1 MKKTMKQIGA
11 ALLAAFMV
19 VTAAGC
25 SSGGNTAESTQAE
38 GGKDSSAGAEIAM
51 IADGGTIDDKGF
63 NQGTYE
69 GVKQYGEEKGI
80 SYKYYKPVEKTTDA
94 YLSAMELAIEGGA
107 KIIVAPGFRFTE
119 AMYIAQD
126 TWPDTKF
133 VLLDGVPTQNGESKT
148 NANTVGI
155 QYAEEQAGFLAGY
168 AAVVEGYKKLGFMGG
183 VATPAV
189 VRYGYGYIQGA
200 EAAAKEL
207 GVTDVEINYYY
218 TGTFD
223 ATPETQT
230 LAATWYQNGTE
241 IIFACGSGVGQSVM
255 AAADAS
261 SGKSIGVDID
271 WAEESETVVTSA
283 MKSLSG
289 TVYQMLDKFYTDSF
303 PGGENIVMDAS
314 NEGVELPME
323 TSRFEKFD
331 QAQYD
336 ELYKKLADGTIK
348 PLRDVDEKG
357 TSYTLDQISD
367 GTVKVVEVKKRNS
380 VSGMLGEKIWN
391 T

>member
-38 GGKDSSAGAEIAM
+38 GSKDSSAGAEIAM

-133 VLLDGVPTQNGESKT
+133 VLLDGIPTQNGESKT

-314 NEGVELPME
+314 NEGIELPME

-336 ELYKKLADGTIK
+336 ELYKKLADGTFK

-367 GTVKVVEVKKRNS
+367 GTVKVVEVK
-380 VSGMLGEKIWN
+380 
-391 T
+391 

>member
-1 MKKTMKQIGA
+1 MKKTVKKIGA
-11 ALLAAFMV
+11 ALLAAMMV
-19 VTAAGC
+19 MSATGC
-25 SSGGNTAESTQAE
+25 SQGGNTADTSAAE
-38 GGKDSSAGAEIAM
+38 GASGAGAEIAM
-51 IADGGTIDDKGF
+51 IADGGSIDDQGF

-119 AMYIAQD
+119 AMYVAQD
-126 TWPDTKF
+126 TWPDLKF
-133 VLLDGVPTQNGESKT
+133 VLLDGVPASNGETKIGE
-148 NANTVGI
+148 NTVGI

-168 AAVVEGYKKLGFMGG
+168 AAVTEGYKKLGFMGG

-189 VRYGYGYIQGA
+189 VRYGYGFIQGA
-200 EAAAKEL
+200 EAAAKES
-207 GVTDVEINYYY
+207 GISDVQMNYYY

-241 IIFACGSGVGQSVM
+241 VIFACGSGVGQSVM

-261 SGKSIGVDID
+261 ESGKSIGVDID
-271 WAEESETVVTSA
+271 WAGESETVVTSA

-289 TVYQMLDKFYTDSF
+289 TVYQMLEKFYSNTF
-303 PGGENIVMDAS
+303 PGGENIMMDAS
-314 NEGVELPME
+314 NKGVELPME
-323 TSRFEKFD
+323 TSRFETFD
-331 QAQYD
+331 QAKYD
-336 ELYKKLADGTIK
+336 EVYGKLADGTFK
-348 PLRDVDEKG
+348 PLRDVNDEG

-367 GTVKVVEVKKRNS
+367 GTIEVTEVK
-380 VSGMLGEKIWN
+380 
-391 T
+391 

>member
-11 ALLAAFMV
+11 ALLAALMV

-25 SSGGNTAESTQAE
+25 SAGGNTVESTQAQ
-38 GGKDSSAGAEIAM
+38 GSSDSSAGAEIAM

-133 VLLDGVPTQNGESKT
+133 VLLDGIPTQNGESKT

-314 NEGVELPME
+314 NEGIELPME

-336 ELYKKLADGTIK
+336 ELYKKLADGTFK
-348 PLRDVDEKG
+348 PLRDVDENG
-357 TSYTLDQISD
+357 TSYTLDQVSD
-367 GTVKVVEVKKRNS
+367 GTVKVVEVK
-380 VSGMLGEKIWN
+380 
-391 T
+391 

>member
-1 MKKTMKQIGA
+1 MKKTMKQIRA
-11 ALLAAFMV
+11 ALLAALMV

-25 SSGGNTAESTQAE
+25 SAGGNTAESTQAQ
-38 GGKDSSAGAEIAM
+38 GSSDSSAGAEIAM

-133 VLLDGVPTQNGESKT
+133 VLLDGIPTQNGESKT

-314 NEGVELPME
+314 NEGIELPME

-336 ELYKKLADGTIK
+336 ELYKKLADGTFK

-367 GTVKVVEVKKRNS
+367 GTVKVVEVK
-380 VSGMLGEKIWN
+380 
-391 T
+391 

>member
-168 AAVVEGYKKLGFMGG
+168 AAVIEGYKKLGFMGG

-336 ELYKKLADGTIK
+336 ELYKKLADGTFK

-367 GTVKVVEVKKRNS
+367 GTVKVVEVK
-380 VSGMLGEKIWN
+380 
-391 T
+391 

>member
-133 VLLDGVPTQNGESKT
+133 VLLDGIPTQNGESKT

-314 NEGVELPME
+314 NEGIELPME

-336 ELYKKLADGTIK
+336 ELYKKLADGTFK

-367 GTVKVVEVKKRNS
+367 GTVKVVEVK
-380 VSGMLGEKIWN
+380 
-391 T
+391 

>member
-25 SSGGNTAESTQAE
+25 SAGGNTAESTQAQ
-38 GGKDSSAGAEIAM
+38 GSSDSSAGAEIAM

-133 VLLDGVPTQNGESKT
+133 VLLDGIPTQNGESKT

-314 NEGVELPME
+314 NEGIELPME

-336 ELYKKLADGTIK
+336 ELYKKLADGTFK

-367 GTVKVVEVKKRNS
+367 GTVKVVEVK
-380 VSGMLGEKIWN
+380 
-391 T
+391 

>member
-38 GGKDSSAGAEIAM
+38 GSKDSSAGAEIAM

-336 ELYKKLADGTIK
+336 ELYKKLADGTFK

-367 GTVKVVEVKKRNS
+367 GTVKVVEVK
-380 VSGMLGEKIWN
+380 
-391 T
+391 

>member
-1 MKKTMKQIGA
+1 M
-11 ALLAAFMV
+11 
-19 VTAAGC
+19 
-25 SSGGNTAESTQAE
+25 
-38 GGKDSSAGAEIAM
+38 
-51 IADGGTIDDKGF
+51 
-63 NQGTYE
+63 
-69 GVKQYGEEKGI
+69 
-80 SYKYYKPVEKTTDA
+80 
-94 YLSAMELAIEGGA
+94 
-107 KIIVAPGFRFTE
+107 
-119 AMYIAQD
+119 
-126 TWPDTKF
+126 
-133 VLLDGVPTQNGESKT
+133 
-148 NANTVGI
+148 
-155 QYAEEQAGFLAGY
+155 
-168 AAVVEGYKKLGFMGG
+168 
-183 VATPAV
+183 
-189 VRYGYGYIQGA
+189 
-200 EAAAKEL
+200 
-207 GVTDVEINYYY
+207 EINYYY

-336 ELYKKLADGTIK
+336 ELYKKLADGTFK

-367 GTVKVVEVKKRNS
+367 GTVKVVEVK
-380 VSGMLGEKIWN
+380 
-391 T
+391 

>member
-183 VATPAV
+183 VATP
-189 VRYGYGYIQGA
+189 
-200 EAAAKEL
+200 
-207 GVTDVEINYYY
+207 
-218 TGTFD
+218 
-223 ATPETQT
+223 ETQT

-336 ELYKKLADGTIK
+336 ELYKKLADGTFK

-367 GTVKVVEVKKRNS
+367 GTVKVVEVK
-380 VSGMLGEKIWN
+380 
-391 T
+391 

>member
-314 NEGVELPME
+314 NEGIELPME

-336 ELYKKLADGTIK
+336 ELYKKLADGTFK

-367 GTVKVVEVKKRNS
+367 GTVKVVEVK
-380 VSGMLGEKIWN
+380 
-391 T
+391 

>member
-11 ALLAAFMV
+11 ALLAALMV

-25 SSGGNTAESTQAE
+25 SAGGNTAESTQAQ
-38 GGKDSSAGAEIAM
+38 GSSDSSAGAEIAM

-133 VLLDGVPTQNGESKT
+133 VLLDGIPTQNGESKT

-314 NEGVELPME
+314 NEGIELPME

-336 ELYKKLADGTIK
+336 ELYKKLADGTFK

-367 GTVKVVEVKKRNS
+367 GTVKVVEVK
-380 VSGMLGEKIWN
+380 
-391 T
+391 

>member
-11 ALLAAFMV
+11 ALLAALMV
-19 VTAAGC
+19 VAAAGC
-25 SSGGNTAESTQAE
+25 SAGGNTAESTQAE
-38 GGKDSSAGAEIAM
+38 GSKDTAAGAEIAM

-133 VLLDGVPTQNGESKT
+133 VLLDGIPTQNGESKT
-148 NANTVGI
+148 SENTVGI

-207 GVTDVEINYYY
+207 GITDVEINYYY

-271 WAEESETVVTSA
+271 WADESETVVTSA

-336 ELYKKLADGTIK
+336 ELYKKLADGTFK
-348 PLRDVDEKG
+348 PLRDVDENG

-367 GTVKVVEVKKRNS
+367 GTVKVVEVK
-380 VSGMLGEKIWN
+380 
-391 T
+391 

>member
-1 MKKTMKQIGA
+1 M
-11 ALLAAFMV
+11 AAFMV

-107 KIIVAPGFRFTE
+107 KFIVAPGFRFTE

-336 ELYKKLADGTIK
+336 ELYKKLADGTFK

-367 GTVKVVEVKKRNS
+367 GTVKVVEVK
-380 VSGMLGEKIWN
+380 
-391 T
+391 

>member
-1 MKKTMKQIGA
+1 MKKTVKKIGV
-11 ALLAAFMV
+11 ALLAAMMV
-19 VTAAGC
+19 MSATGC
-25 SSGGNTAESTQAE
+25 SQGGNTADTSAAE
-38 GGKDSSAGAEIAM
+38 GASGAGAEIAM
-51 IADGGTIDDKGF
+51 IADGGSIDDQGF

-119 AMYIAQD
+119 AMYVAQD
-126 TWPDTKF
+126 TWPDLKF
-133 VLLDGVPTQNGESKT
+133 VLLDGVPASNGETKIGE
-148 NANTVGI
+148 NTVGI

-168 AAVVEGYKKLGFMGG
+168 AAVTEGYKKLGFMGG

-189 VRYGYGYIQGA
+189 VRYGYGFIQGA
-200 EAAAKEL
+200 EAAAKES
-207 GVTDVEINYYY
+207 GISDVQMNYYY

-241 IIFACGSGVGQSVM
+241 VIFACGSGVGQSVM

-261 SGKSIGVDID
+261 ESGKSIGVDID
-271 WAEESETVVTSA
+271 WAGESETVVTSA

-289 TVYQMLDKFYTDSF
+289 TVYQMLEKFYSNTF
-303 PGGENIVMDAS
+303 PGGENIMMDAS
-314 NEGVELPME
+314 NKGVELPME
-323 TSRFEKFD
+323 TSRFETFD
-331 QAQYD
+331 QAKYD
-336 ELYKKLADGTIK
+336 EVYGKLADGTFK
-348 PLRDVDEKG
+348 PLRDVNDEG

-367 GTVKVVEVKKRNS
+367 GTIEVTEVK
-380 VSGMLGEKIWN
+380 
-391 T
+391 

>member
-255 AAADAS
+255 AATDAS

-336 ELYKKLADGTIK
+336 ELYKKLADGTFK

-367 GTVKVVEVKKRNS
+367 GTVKVVEVK
-380 VSGMLGEKIWN
+380 
-391 T
+391 

>member
-336 ELYKKLADGTIK
+336 ELYKKLAYGTFK

-367 GTVKVVEVKKRNS
+367 GTVKVVEVK
-380 VSGMLGEKIWN
+380 
-391 T
+391 

>member
-11 ALLAAFMV
+11 ALLAALMV

-38 GGKDSSAGAEIAM
+38 GSKDSSAGAEIAM

-133 VLLDGVPTQNGESKT
+133 VLLDGIPTQNGESKT

-314 NEGVELPME
+314 NEGIELPME

-336 ELYKKLADGTIK
+336 ELYKKLADGTFK

-367 GTVKVVEVKKRNS
+367 GTVKVVEVK
-380 VSGMLGEKIWN
+380 
-391 T
+391 

>member
-1 MKKTMKQIGA
+1 MKKTMKKIGA
-11 ALLAAFMV
+11 ALLAAMMV
-19 VTAAGC
+19 MSVTGC
-25 SSGGNTAESTQAE
+25 SQGGNTAGTSAAGE
-38 GGKDSSAGAEIAM
+38 GASGAGAEIAM
-51 IADGGTIDDKGF
+51 IADGGSIDDQGF

-119 AMYIAQD
+119 AMYVAQD
-126 TWPDTKF
+126 TWPDLKF
-133 VLLDGVPTQNGESKT
+133 VLLDGVPSSNGDTKIGE
-148 NANTVGI
+148 NTVGI

-189 VRYGYGYIQGA
+189 VRYGYGFIQGA
-200 EAAAKEL
+200 EAAAKEM
-207 GVTDVEINYYY
+207 GVSDVQMNYYY

-223 ATPETQT
+223 ATP
-230 LAATWYQNGTE
+230 
-241 IIFACGSGVGQSVM
+241 
-255 AAADAS
+255 

-271 WAEESETVVTSA
+271 WAGESETVVTSA
-283 MKSLSG
+283 MKSLSS
-289 TVYQMLDKFYTDSF
+289 TVYQMLEKFYSDSF
-303 PGGENIVMDAS
+303 PGGENIMMDAS
-314 NEGVELPME
+314 NNGVELPME

-331 QAQYD
+331 QAKYD
-336 ELYKKLADGTIK
+336 EVYGKLADGTFK
-348 PLRDVDEKG
+348 PLRDVNEEG

-367 GTVKVVEVKKRNS
+367 GTIEVTEVK
-380 VSGMLGEKIWN
+380 
-391 T
+391 

>member
-230 LAATWYQNGTE
+230 RAATWYQNGTE

-336 ELYKKLADGTIK
+336 ELYKKLADGTFK

-367 GTVKVVEVKKRNS
+367 GTVKVVEVK
-380 VSGMLGEKIWN
+380 
-391 T
+391 

>member
-1 MKKTMKQIGA
+1 MRLMTMRFKGFTWKDNPVSLRVENLRQVQETKIPY
-11 ALLAAFMV
+11 
-19 VTAAGC
+19 
-25 SSGGNTAESTQAE
+25 GNSQAE

-336 ELYKKLADGTIK
+336 ELYKKLADGTFK

-367 GTVKVVEVKKRNS
+367 GTVKVVEVK
-380 VSGMLGEKIWN
+380 
-391 T
+391 

>member
-11 ALLAAFMV
+11 AMLAALMV
-19 VTAAGC
+19 CSAAGC
-25 SSGGNTAESTQAE
+25 SSGNSGASAPAGGEATQAA
-38 GGKDSSAGAEIAM
+38 DSSNASAGAEIAM
-51 IADGGTIDDKGF
+51 IADGGTIDDRGF
-63 NQGTYE
+63 NQGTYD

-126 TWPDTKF
+126 TWPETKF
-133 VLLDGVPTQNGESKT
+133 VLLDGIPTQNGESKT
-148 NANTVGI
+148 NENTVGI

-207 GVTDVEINYYY
+207 GLTDVEVNYYY

-261 SGKSIGVDID
+261 SSGKSIGVDID

-303 PGGENIVMDAS
+303 PGGQNMVMDAS
-314 NEGVELPME
+314 NEGVELPMA

-336 ELYKKLADGTIK
+336 ELYKKLADGTFK
-348 PLRDVDEKG
+348 PLRDVDENG
-357 TSYTLDQISD
+357 TSYTLDQVSD
-367 GTVKVVEVKKRNS
+367 GTVKVVEVK
-380 VSGMLGEKIWN
+380 
-391 T
+391 

>member
-38 GGKDSSAGAEIAM
+38 GSKDSSAGAEIAM

-80 SYKYYKPVEKTTDA
+80 SYKYYKPVERTTDA

-133 VLLDGVPTQNGESKT
+133 VLLDGIPTQNGESKT

-314 NEGVELPME
+314 NEGIELPME

-336 ELYKKLADGTIK
+336 ELYKKLADGTFK

-367 GTVKVVEVKKRNS
+367 GTVKVVEVK
-380 VSGMLGEKIWN
+380 
-391 T
+391 